1 MAKHLKLNFMLRMV
15 IDMGLGGFSW
25 KRALGITK
33 VKRKISKKTGIPL
46 TKSGRQRKLGKFL
59 GIK

>member
-1 MAKHLKLNFMLRMV
+1 MLRMV